1 MQGPGRVRWF
11 VGPDPGRSRRDRSS
25 SAPRSVHFRTE
36 IGSLPHRDRFTS
48 ASRSVRWHETASG
61 RVGRSGCAPRARGR
75 TRSRGDGVVS
85 TAVERARTRRAISRE
100 PAGNPAL
107 LFGVAGVMSRLART
121 AKEIEDEIGVWL
133 AVLTRCLQ
141 LKDEH
146 EILELDHVLRAAP
159 DAFERHRIGLA
170 RASQERGERIAAAA
184 RTLITQMTEVGG
196 AVKDFQGPLGTGSL
210 LFAAP

>member
-1 MQGPGRVRWF
+1 MCKARVGSDGSSGPTRVALAEIGRV
-11 VGPDPGRSRRDRSS
+11 
-25 SAPRSVHFRTE
+25 
-36 IGSLPHRDRFTS
+36 PHRDRFTS
-48 ASRSVRWHETASG
+48 APRSVRWHETASG